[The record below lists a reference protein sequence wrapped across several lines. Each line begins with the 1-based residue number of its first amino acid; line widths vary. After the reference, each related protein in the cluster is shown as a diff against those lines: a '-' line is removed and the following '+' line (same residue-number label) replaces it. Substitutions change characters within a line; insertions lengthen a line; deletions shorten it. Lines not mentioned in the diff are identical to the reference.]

1 MPHDHPYQVDGEVG
15 RFTFTTHGVQQGTE
29 LRHRTS
35 RWLFPALQAKEW
47 YRTRG
52 FKEVALVHGV
62 VEDSYRKTS
71 RWINRI
77 RHQTEEEGTPSRT
90 LCDGSE
96 SEGTHILAHI
106 EARTEQILAHHE
118 VTSEGLPAEEID
130 TAGASTMLSSE
141 VIQTAVEACP
151 RSEEETAAMGD
162 NPVPYEDPSTQTYVT
177 IDDVCAKKQKAHR
190 GPDPGLDPDPEA
202 KKEKKKK
209 AYVYTTVAHVE
220 HEDACYVMVGAKVVG
235 VLRMILAL
243 LLHNELTAQG
253 LIFLTDGQ
261 KTLQAAIL
269 CAFSWWGSLQL
280 ILDWYHLEKRCKE
293 VLSLAMKGREIR
305 NATLE
310 KLCPLLWHGLTDQA
324 IQFLR
329 ALDAEQIKKE
339 EAREELIGY
348 LTRCQPYIP
357 CYAVRQKLGLRN
369 SSQIG
374 EKMNDLVVSERQKNN
389 GMSWSSEGSVGLAAL
404 TALVRNQEQDT
415 WFDTETVKLELRP
428 AA

>member
-1 MPHDHPYQVDGEVG
+1 MCHPTG
-15 RFTFTTHGVQQGTE
+15 
-29 LRHRTS
+29 
-35 RWLFPALQAKEW
+35 RWLFPPLQAKEW

-71 RWINRI
+71 RLINRI
-77 RHQTEEEGTPSRT
+77 RHQTEEEGTPPRT

-130 TAGASTMLSSE
+130 TASASTTLSSE
-141 VIQTAVEACP
+141 MIQAAVEACQ
-151 RSEEETAAMGD
+151 RSEEATAAMAD
-162 NPVPYEDPSTQTYVT
+162 NPVPYEDPSTQTYVA
-177 IDDVCAKKQKAHR
+177 IDDVMAKKQKAHR
-190 GPDPGLDPDPEA
+190 GPDRDRDRDPEA

-209 AYVYTTVAHVE
+209 KKKKKAYVYTPVAHVE
-220 HEDACYVMVGAKVVG
+220 HEDASYVLVGAKVGG
-235 VLRMILAL
+235 VLRMIGAL
-243 LLHNELTAQG
+243 LLHNGLTAQG

-261 KTLQAAIL
+261 KTLQGAIL
-269 CAFSWWGSLQL
+269 CAFSGWGSLQL

-293 VLSLAMKGREIR
+293 VLSRAMKGREIR

-310 KLCPLLWHGLTDQA
+310 KLRPLLWHGLTDQA

-329 ALDAEQIKKE
+329 ALDADQIKRE
-339 EAREELIGY
+339 DAREELIGY
-348 LTRCQPYIP
+348 LARCQPYIP

-369 SSQIG
+369 SSPIG

-389 GMSWSSEGSVGLAAL
+389 GMSWSPEGSVGLAAL
-404 TALVRNQEQDT
+404 TALIRNQEQDT
-415 WFDTETVKLELRP
+415 WFDTGTVKLELRP

>member
-1 MPHDHPYQVDGEVG
+1 MG
-15 RFTFTTHGVQQGTE
+15 RFSFTSHGVQQGST

-35 RWLFPALQAKEW
+35 RWFFPALQAKEW

-52 FKEVALVHGV
+52 FKEVAFLHGV
-62 VEDSYRKTS
+62 VEGSYRKTS
-71 RWINRI
+71 RLINRM
-77 RHQTEEEGTPSRT
+77 RHQTEEEGTPPRT

-96 SEGTHILAHI
+96 SEGTHILAHV
-106 EARTEQILAHHE
+106 EARTEQILAHHG
-118 VTSEGLPAEEID
+118 VDGQGSAVEEME
-130 TAGASTMLSSE
+130 TASASTRLSSE
-141 VIQTAVEACP
+141 AIQAALEACEL
-151 RSEEETAAMGD
+151 SEEKKEEMAD
-162 NPVPYEDPSTQTYVT
+162 NPVPYEEPSTQTYVD
-177 IDDVCAKKQKAHR
+177 IDGVGVKRQEAHR
-190 GPDPGLDPDPEA
+190 RPNPSLEPEK

-209 AYVYTTVAHVE
+209 KYVYSTVAHVQ
-220 HEDACYVMVGAKVVG
+220 HADASYVCVGAKVVG
-235 VLRMILAL
+235 VLRLILAL
-243 LLHNELTAQG
+243 LFHNRLESQG

-293 VLSLAMKGREIR
+293 VLSLAMNGRKIR

-310 KLCPLLWHGLTDQA
+310 KIRPLLWHGLTDQA

-329 ALDAEQIKKE
+329 ALDAEKVKNE

-348 LTRCQPYIP
+348 LKRCQPYIP

-369 SSQIG
+369 SSQLG
-374 EKMNDLVVSERQKNN
+374 EKMNDLVVSQRQKNN
-389 GMSWSSEGSVGLAAL
+389 AMSWSPEGSVGLAAL
-404 TALVRNQEQDT
+404 TALIRNQEQDT
-415 WFDTETVKLELRP
+415 WFDKGTVKLELRP

>member
-1 MPHDHPYQVDGEVG
+1 
-15 RFTFTTHGVQQGTE
+15 
-29 LRHRTS
+29 
-35 RWLFPALQAKEW
+35 LQAKEW

-71 RWINRI
+71 CLINRM
-77 RHQTEEEGTPSRT
+77 RHQTDEDGTPFRT

-96 SEGTHILAHI
+96 LEGTHILAHV
-106 EARTEQILAHHE
+106 EARTEQLLAQHD
-118 VTSEGLPAEEID
+118 VTSEGLPAEEME
-130 TAGASTMLSSE
+130 TASASTTLPSE
-141 VIQTAVEACP
+141 AIQTALEACE
-151 RSEEETAAMGD
+151 RSEEEKEAMAD
-162 NPVPYEDPSTQTYVT
+162 NPVPYEDPSSQTYVT
-177 IDDVCAKKQKAHR
+177 IDDVGTKKQKAHR
-190 GPDPGLDPDPEA
+190 CPDPDPDPEA

-220 HEDACYVMVGAKVVG
+220 HEDASYVLVGAKVVG

-243 LLHNELTAQG
+243 LLHNRLMAPG

-269 CAFSWWGSLQL
+269 CAFSWWGSRQL

-310 KLCPLLWHGLTDQA
+310 KLRPLLWHGLTDQA
-324 IQFLR
+324 IQLLR

-348 LTRCQPYIP
+348 LKRCQPYIP

-389 GMSWSSEGSVGLAAL
+389 GMSWSPEGSVGLAAL
-404 TALVRNQEQDT
+404 TALIRNQEQDT
-415 WFDTETVKLELRP
+415 WFNTQTVKLKLRP

>member
-1 MPHDHPYQVDGEVG
+1 MG
-15 RFTFTTHGVQQGTE
+15 RFSFTTHGVQQGCS
-29 LRHRTS
+29 LRYQTS
-35 RWLFPALQAKEW
+35 RWFFPALQAKEW

-52 FKEVALVHGV
+52 FKEVAFLHGV

-71 RWINRI
+71 RLINRI

-96 SEGTHILAHI
+96 SEGTHILAHV
-106 EARTEQILAHHE
+106 EARTEQILAHYD
-118 VTSEGLPAEEID
+118 VTPQGLPSEEMD
-130 TAGASTMLSSE
+130 TASASTKLPLE
-141 VIQTAVEACP
+141 AIQSALEACEL
-151 RSEEETAAMGD
+151 SEEEKEAMAD
-162 NPVPYEDPSTQTYVT
+162 NPVPYEDPSTQTYVD
-177 IDDVCAKKQKAHR
+177 IDGVGVKKQQ
-190 GPDPGLDPDPEA
+190 
-202 KKEKKKK
+202 
-209 AYVYTTVAHVE
+209 AYVYTTVAHVQ
-220 HEDACYVMVGAKVVG
+220 HEDASYVMVGAKVGG

-243 LLHNELTAQG
+243 LLHNRLTAQG

-269 CAFSWWGSLQL
+269 RAFCWWGSLQL

-310 KLCPLLWHGLTDQA
+310 KLRPLLWHGLTDQA

-329 ALDAEQIKKE
+329 ALDAQQVKNE

-374 EKMNDLVVSERQKNN
+374 EKMNDLVVSQRQKKN

-404 TALVRNQEQDT
+404 TALIQNQEQDT
-415 WFDTETVKLELRP
+415 WFNTETVKLKLRP

>member
-1 MPHDHPYQVDGEVG
+1 MG
-15 RFTFTTHGVQQGTE
+15 RFSFTTHGVQQGCT
-29 LRHRTS
+29 LRHQTS
-35 RWLFPALQAKEW
+35 RWFFPALQAKEW

-52 FKEVALVHGV
+52 FKEVAFLHGV

-71 RWINRI
+71 LLINRI
-77 RHQTEEEGTPSRT
+77 RHQTEEEGTPPRT

-96 SEGTHILAHI
+96 SEGTHILAHV
-106 EARTEQILAHHE
+106 EARTDQILAHYDVRSQGHLTE
-118 VTSEGLPAEEID
+118 EMNTASASMKLPPEA
-130 TAGASTMLSSE
+130 
-141 VIQTAVEACP
+141 IQSALEACEL
-151 RSEEETAAMGD
+151 SEEEKEAMGD
-162 NPVPYEDPSTQTYVT
+162 NPVPYEDPSTQTYVA
-177 IDDVCAKKQKAHR
+177 IDDVSTKKQKAHR
-190 GPDPGLDPDPEA
+190 RPDPDSDSAPEA
-202 KKEKKKK
+202 KKEKKKKK
-209 AYVYTTVAHVE
+209 AYVYTTVAHVQ
-220 HEDACYVMVGAKVVG
+220 HEDASYVMVGAKVVG

-243 LLHNELTAQG
+243 LLHNRLTAQG

-269 CAFSWWGSLQL
+269 RAFCWWGSLQL

-310 KLCPLLWHGLTDQA
+310 KLRPLLWHGLTDQA

-329 ALDAEQIKKE
+329 VLDAEQVKNE

-348 LTRCQPYIP
+348 LKRCQPYIP

-389 GMSWSSEGSVGLAAL
+389 GMSWSPEGSVGLAAL
-404 TALVRNQEQDT
+404 TALIRNQEQDT
-415 WFDTETVKLELRP
+415 WFNTETVKLKLRP

>member
-1 MPHDHPYQVDGEVG
+1 MDGEVG
-15 RFTFTTHGVQQGTE
+15 RFTFTTHGVQQGST

-77 RHQTEEEGTPSRT
+77 RHQTEEEGTPYRT

-96 SEGTHILAHI
+96 WEGTHILAHV
-106 EARTEQILAHHE
+106 EARTEQILAEHE
-118 VTSEGLPAEEID
+118 VTCEGLPAEERD
-130 TAGASTMLSSE
+130 TASASTMLSSE
-141 VIQTAVEACP
+141 AIQTAREACL
-151 RSEEETAAMGD
+151 RSEEETAAMAD

-190 GPDPGLDPDPEA
+190 GSDPDRDREEKKE

-209 AYVYTTVAHVE
+209 KKKKASVYTTVAHVE
-220 HEDACYVMVGAKVVG
+220 HEDASYVLVGAKVVG
-235 VLRMILAL
+235 VLRTIWAL
-243 LLHNELTAQG
+243 LLHNGLTEQG

-261 KTLQAAIL
+261 RTLQAAIV
-269 CAFSWWGSLQL
+269 CAFSGWGSLQL

-329 ALDAEQIKKE
+329 ELDAEQVKKE

-389 GMSWSSEGSVGLAAL
+389 GMSWSPEGSVGLAAL
-404 TALVRNQEQDT
+404 TALIRNQEQDT
-415 WFDTETVKLELRP
+415 WFNTGTVKLELRP